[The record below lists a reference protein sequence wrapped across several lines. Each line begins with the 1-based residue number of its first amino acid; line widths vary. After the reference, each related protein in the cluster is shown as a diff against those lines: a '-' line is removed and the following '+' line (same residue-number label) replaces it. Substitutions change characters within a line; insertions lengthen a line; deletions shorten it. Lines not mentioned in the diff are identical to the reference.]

1 MSSTENASVLFSQN
15 SMDHFKT
22 VWKIYGSKEAGKSD
36 ETVGLSLVQL
46 NAMKMLL
53 VLTQEQFKR
62 LKIVSR
68 EQNAAKI
75 KVKSLALRFVNG
87 GLFTGN
93 YGTGK
98 TVNTLKKLPAWE
110 RNKVLSDTIADIYQ
124 RSVAIY
130 CQFHW
135 NAENGIYR

>member
-1 MSSTENASVLFSQN
+1 MPEFLFSQN

-22 VWKIYGSKEAGKSD
+22 VWKIYRSKEADKSD
-36 ETVGLSLVQL
+36 ETDRLSLVQL
-46 NAMKMLL
+46 NAMKMVL
-53 VLTQEQFKR
+53 VLAKEQFERPKN
-62 LKIVSR
+62 VSR

-98 TVNTLKKLPAWE
+98 TVNTLRKLPA
-110 RNKVLSDTIADIYQ
+110 
-124 RSVAIY
+124 
-130 CQFHW
+130 
-135 NAENGIYR
+135 

>member
-98 TVNTLKKLPAWE
+98 TVNTLKKLPA
-110 RNKVLSDTIADIYQ
+110 
-124 RSVAIY
+124 
-130 CQFHW
+130 
-135 NAENGIYR
+135 

>member
-36 ETVGLSLVQL
+36 ETDRLSLVQL

-75 KVKSLALRFVNG
+75 KVKSLTLRFVNG

-98 TVNTLKKLPAWE
+98 TVNTLKKLPA
-110 RNKVLSDTIADIYQ
+110 
-124 RSVAIY
+124 
-130 CQFHW
+130 
-135 NAENGIYR
+135 